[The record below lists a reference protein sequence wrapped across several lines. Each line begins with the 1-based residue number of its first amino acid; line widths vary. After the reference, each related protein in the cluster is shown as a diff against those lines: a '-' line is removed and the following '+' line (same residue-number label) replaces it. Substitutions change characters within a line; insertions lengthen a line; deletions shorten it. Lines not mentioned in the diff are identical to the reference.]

1 MGKEGC
7 VGQSLPSTPE
17 GREEVVP
24 TRDDGG
30 ETTGSTVLGTTH
42 AVPGHG
48 TQGKVGGEE
57 GRGSTLVQ
65 YVGRGVQYV

>member
-48 TQGKVGGEE
+48 TQGKGGEE
-57 GRGSTLVQ
+57 GRRSTLVQ
-65 YVGRGVQYV
+65 YVGRGVQCV